1 MKDHWKCLF
10 FKWLNVGFA
19 LLRGKFSGLF
29 RKKKKN
35 QSFISHKRQLWNGL
49 YTDFIFFFSWILVY
63 WEKRSSWEKRHWF
76 LIWQLQQ
83 RNSLGSNT
91 HIGLS
96 PQIAL
101 EGRKTLEIFI
111 EIAHTARFEVMA
123 KQKWEL
129 LFSSWSNFIKCIFSM
144 KME

>member
-1 MKDHWKCLF
+1 MPFWEESSVAYL
-10 FKWLNVGFA
+10 G
-19 LLRGKFSGLF
+19 
-29 RKKKKN
+29 KKKKIKA
-35 QSFISHKRQLWNGL
+35 SFHVRDSYEMVSTQ
-49 YTDFIFFFSWILVY
+49 FFFFFFSWILVY

-83 RNSLGSNT
+83 CNSLGSNT

-123 KQKWEL
+123 KQKLEL
-129 LFSSWSNFIKCIFSM
+129 LFSSWSNFITCIFSM